1 LPSGRTARIG
11 NEGLASSFY
20 NNKDEPIAEAL
31 VKILLESGQEIPDFL
46 ADRKPAEGEL
56 LVFDD
61 DSGADDDEEEGTGK
75 GDDAWGGG
83 DGTAN
88 GEGGDG
94 GDAWSSVKPAA
105 VALAAGNDDWD
116 ANNDKGGW

>member
-1 LPSGRTARIG
+1 MPSGRTARIG

-46 ADRKPAEGEL
+46 ADHKPAEGEL

-75 GDDAWGGG
+75 GDDAW
-83 DGTAN
+83 DSAAN
-88 GEGGDG
+88 GDGGDG
-94 GDAWSSVKPAA
+94 GDAWGSVEPVAA
-105 VALAAGNDDWD
+105 AHAADNNNWGAD
-116 ANNDKGGW
+116 NDKGGW